1 MRIIFEGNPD
11 EIGLLLRSIY
21 PNTSEQKSLIK
32 NDVFSFKDVLG
43 QTRVEFKERNP
54 SLAGEL
60 NCLRKDIQNS
70 LIPTGKP
77 VGLPSNP

>member
-11 EIGLLLRSIY
+11 EIGLLLRSFST
-21 PNTSEQKSLIK
+21 NTSEQKSSIK

-43 QTRVEFKERNP
+43 QTCVEFKERNP

-60 NCLRKDIQNS
+60 NCLRKGI
-70 LIPTGKP
+70 KK
-77 VGLPSNP
+77 